1 MHRLTTDLVRQAT
14 RLFVSLAYSG
24 GEAAVPARKR
34 ALLDLPPGKEMVAQ
48 LADDPS
54 LRECCQLVAGK
65 NGRSRAL
72 LIRLG
77 CNHYPHLKLKA
88 QLIDH
93 EDGDLWL
100 FSVDTH
106 DAFSARSFLPPAGHP
121 EAAAWASIQAANA
134 ALKER
139 IEAAWEQAGLLTFN
153 ALLRRDLE
161 QARPPSVP

>member
-1 MHRLTTDLVRQAT
+1 MHRLTTDLVRQAL
-14 RLFVSLAYSG
+14 RIFVSLAYPG

-34 ALLDLPPGKEMVAQ
+34 TLLDLPPGKEM
-48 LADDPS
+48 LDHLNDEPS
-54 LRECCQLVAGK
+54 LRESCQCGPAK

-77 CNHYPHLKLKA
+77 CCHYPHLKLKA
-88 QLIDH
+88 QLLEH

-106 DAFSARSFLPPAGHP
+106 DAFSASSFLPPAGHP
-121 EAAAWASIQAANA
+121 EAAAWAKIQAANA

-139 IEAAWEQAGLLTFN
+139 IEAAWEQAGLMTFN

-161 QARPPSVP
+161 QARPPAVP